1 MLKDKIKAYIDD
13 SYKIAPDDYTTYYIR
28 PDYTVSNKD
37 NISIAN
43 AFSYTYKPLIKR
55 AKINFQDTKIELQKQ
70 LYFTTILKKGDVRF
84 YISIPKDYNM
94 LMKGKMSTVWPK
106 VELREEELKPL
117 IGVIDNAA
125 VGELI
130 QKDYHFKSLNCSTKD
145 LYPLTNMFGITKSLR
160 EGEEVRIT
168 LVIEPYGKFNW
179 IEKTKHELQDYRE
192 GKEKALEK
200 SRNERIFDAG
210 MKIGEGAVDLF
221 IDINTFILDATLG
234 LFMDDTDKKDK
245 NNKDIKITIEDK
257 NKGPNISDLS
267 DYSRYKLN
275 SEVFAGRIL
284 ITSTG
289 GNLEQNKLNLIS
301 CANSFRDL
309 QGDNELI
316 LKLINKKE
324 AFNTIIDIN
333 SRLVR
338 LGKKNIFSD
347 KEIAKFIQL
356 PQKSLQEQYGLSAI
370 DTREVTIPE
379 RLLGGK
385 IRIGIAEYKGKDITT
400 TFYEDINVLS
410 LAKCIIGP
418 QGVGKTTL
426 LKRICKDF
434 YKAGHSNLIIDYVE
448 DCETAREVSEAIPT
462 KDKVVYR
469 LGYKDFIPSLAYN
482 EISRRITEDM
492 DIWDRVH
499 YATLIAEQL
508 ELLLNAVTMEGITEL
523 TAPMLRFLNAASM
536 VTFIRPGATIG
547 DVFKV
552 LKYPKEREKAVSYAK
567 HSRCFKLTSDIFY
580 SLEELDKVEK
590 KVVTNRD
597 DLIVGIINRITILNK
612 NQYINAMLEAEVD
625 IEQDFERY
633 IAEGKTIVVMI
644 PQHKFPNAMIR
655 DVLCTYFLSR
665 LWLCVQLREDNKH
678 AKLCNVVMDEVAQVP
693 TAMKFLSSFVTEF
706 RRHRISTCFVMH
718 YLKQLKALLT
728 ALKSSG
734 SSYIILPLT
743 EKENLQELKEE
754 IAPFSIEEAMNL
766 KEHTSLNI
774 INCGSQYA
782 RFIARQPKY

>member
-1 MLKDKIKAYIDD
+1 MLESKIKEFIQD
-13 SYKIAPDDYTTYYIR
+13 SYSIAPDEYQTYYIK
-28 PDYTVSNKD
+28 PDYTVLNKD

-43 AFSYTYKPLIKR
+43 AFSYAYKPLIKR
-55 AKINFQDTKIELQKQ
+55 TKINLKDTKIELQKQ
-70 LYFTTILKKGDVRF
+70 LYFTTVLKKGDAGF
-84 YISIPKDYNM
+84 YISIPKDYDI

-117 IGVIDNAA
+117 IGIHENAA

-130 QKDYHFKSLNCSTKD
+130 QKDYQFKSLNCSTKD
-145 LYPLTNMFGITKSLR
+145 LYPLTNMLGITKSLK

-168 LVIEPYGKFNW
+168 LVIEPYGKLNW
-179 IEKTKHELQDYRE
+179 IEKTKHQLQDYKA

-200 SRNERIFDAG
+200 SCNERIFDAS
-210 MKIGEGAVDLF
+210 MKLGEGAVDLF

-234 LFMDDTDKKDK
+234 LFMDDPKSEAKD
-245 NNKDIKITIEDK
+245 KDIKVTIEDK

-267 DYSRYKLN
+267 EYSRYKLN
-275 SEVFAGRIL
+275 SEVFIGRIL

-324 AFNTIIDIN
+324 AFSTIININ
-333 SRLVR
+333 SRLIRV
-338 LGKKNIFSD
+338 GKKNIFSD
-347 KEIAKFIQL
+347 REIAKFLQL
-356 PQKSLQEQYGLSAI
+356 PQKSLQEQYNLNVI
-370 DTREVTIPE
+370 DTREVPIPD
-379 RLLGGK
+379 RLLDGK
-385 IRIGIAEYKGKDITT
+385 IRIGVAEYKGKAITT

-448 DCETAREVSEAIPT
+448 DCETAKEVSEAIPD
-462 KDKVVYR
+462 KDKVIYK

-482 EISRRITEDM
+482 EISKRITEDM

-508 ELLLNAVTMEGITEL
+508 EVLLNAVTTEGITEL
-523 TAPMLRFLNAASM
+523 TAPMMRYLNAASM

-552 LKYPKEREKAVSYAK
+552 LKYPKARAEAVSYAK
-567 HSRCFKLTSDIFY
+567 HSKCFKLTSDIFY
-580 SLEELDKVEK
+580 SLEELDKVSGK
-590 KVVTNRD
+590 TITNRD
-597 DLIVGIINRITILNK
+597 DLIVGIINRITVLNK

-633 IAEGKTIVVMI
+633 VAEGKTIVVMI

-655 DVLCTYFLSR
+655 DVLATYFLSR
-665 LWLCVQLREDNKH
+665 IWLVVQLREDNKH
-678 AKLCNVVMDEVAQVP
+678 AKLCNIVMDEVAQVP
-693 TAMKFLSSFVTEF
+693 TAMKFLSAYVTEF
-706 RRHRISTCFVMH
+706 RRHRLSTCFVMH

-734 SSYIILPLT
+734 ASYIILPLT

-754 IAPFSIEEAMNL
+754 INPFSIEEAMSL
-766 KEHTSLNI
+766 KEHTSLNV
-774 INCGSQYA
+774 INCGSQYV
-782 RFIARQPKY
+782 RFITRQPKY